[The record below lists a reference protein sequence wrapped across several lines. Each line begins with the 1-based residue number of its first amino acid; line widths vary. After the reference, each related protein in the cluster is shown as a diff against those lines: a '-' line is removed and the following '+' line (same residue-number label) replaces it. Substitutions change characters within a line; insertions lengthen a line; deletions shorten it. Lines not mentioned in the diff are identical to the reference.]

1 MIRQQCVNSLKP
13 GDTSMR
19 QRIRPQSVQPMACR
33 LFGAKPLSEP
43 MLSYCQF
50 PPWEQNFH
58 SRKCI
63 SKRRLQYCG
72 HFVSASMAMC
82 SGTSSSTQRHHSFSV
97 LLCHE
102 TVSCHFEEIIIT
114 GGIRRQPVMKIS
126 SKWLQCSAEV
136 LEEWGQMT
144 HYHYNDVI
152 MNTMASQITSLTIVY
167 STVYSSTDQRK
178 HQSFASLA
186 FMWGIH
192 RWPVNS
198 PHKGSVTRKMFP
210 FDDFIITLEN
220 MRTLVTF
227 WGQFYYTAIISNLWG
242 HGPLQTKQLG
252 TFLILLCKMFP
263 FSSLCITLRLDSV
276 CEWPIE
282 PKPLQLATSNSDT
295 GTFVGQ

>member
-13 GDTSMR
+13 GDASMW
-19 QRIRPQSVQPMACR
+19 QRTRPQSVQPMACR

-50 PPWEQNFH
+50 PPWEQHFH

-114 GGIRRQPVMKIS
+114 GCIRRQPVMKIS

-144 HYHYNDVI
+144 H
-152 MNTMASQITSLTIVY
+152 
-167 STVYSSTDQRK
+167 
-178 HQSFASLA
+178 
-186 FMWGIH
+186 
-192 RWPVNS
+192 
-198 PHKGSVTRKMFP
+198 HKGSVTRKMFP

-220 MRTLVTF
+220 MGTLVTF
-227 WGQFYYTAIISNLWG
+227 WDQFYYTAIISNLWG